1 MIADRTKVVYRR
13 ATADEIDLLV
23 DSRIQFLNSFF
34 DHPYD
39 EETETLKNNL
49 IGYFSEK
56 VRTNEYIAWVA
67 EKEGALIGMSGM
79 VIWELPPKY
88 NIENGKAGYIL
99 NMYTAPEERNKGICT
114 NLLRRLIN
122 DAKKRGIYYLHLH
135 ASEMGLSI
143 YKKAG
148 FKEAEQI
155 ELSLRLQKESDSA

>member
-1 MIADRTKVVYRR
+1 MMVDRTNIVYRR
-13 ATADEIDLLV
+13 ATVDEIDLLV
-23 DSRIQFLNSFF
+23 NLRIQFLNSFF
-34 DHPYD
+34 NHPYD
-39 EETETLKNNL
+39 EKTETLKNNL

-67 EKEGALIGMSGM
+67 EKGGALIGISGM

-88 NIENGKAGYIL
+88 NIENGKVGYIL
-99 NMYTAPEERNKGICT
+99 NMYTAPEERNKAICT

-148 FKEAEQI
+148 FKEADQI
-155 ELSLRLQKESDSA
+155 ELSLRLQKESA